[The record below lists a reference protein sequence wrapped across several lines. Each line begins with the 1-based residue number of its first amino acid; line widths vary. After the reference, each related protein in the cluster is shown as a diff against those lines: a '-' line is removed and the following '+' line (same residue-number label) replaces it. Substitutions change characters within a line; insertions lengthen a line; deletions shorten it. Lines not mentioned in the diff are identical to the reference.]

1 MFILY
6 AASEAETWSAE
17 QIGIHCDIILGSS
30 VREEKAVHL
39 AMSKFEPDLV
49 FRRQP
54 VIASDGFT
62 LGRAP
67 DPGSDQASV
76 IVVSAVILAVV
87 VHAYAAERNWVGVSA
102 FQAQVQF

>member
-30 VREEKAVHL
+30 LREEKPVHL

-49 FRRQP
+49 FPRQP
-54 VIASDGFT
+54 VIASNGFT
-62 LGRAP
+62 LGRTP
-67 DPGSDQASV
+67 DP
-76 IVVSAVILAVV
+76 
-87 VHAYAAERNWVGVSA
+87 
-102 FQAQVQF
+102 